1 MSFKEMVEADN
12 RSVFLNANEFAEQ
25 HTIVYDGRTYS
36 DIPVLLTKIRE
47 SERPVHV
54 GADRVDGIYLASAI
68 AHIALSDMN
77 GIVPEQDQDIQIDDG
92 IALGHPFYRKYRV
105 VTSDCEMGMIC
116 LELEAYDE

>member
-36 DIPVLLTKIRE
+36 DIPVLLTKIKE

-54 GADRVDGIYLASAI
+54 GTDHVDGIYLASAI

-77 GIVPEQDQDIQIDDG
+77 GIVPEQGQDIQIDDG

-116 LELEAYDE
+116 LELVAYDE